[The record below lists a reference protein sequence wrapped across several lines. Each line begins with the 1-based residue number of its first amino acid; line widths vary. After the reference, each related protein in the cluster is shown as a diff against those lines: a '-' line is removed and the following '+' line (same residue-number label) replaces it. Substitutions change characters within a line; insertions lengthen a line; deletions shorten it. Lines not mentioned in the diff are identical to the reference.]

1 MSGFAEN
8 QYISMIEYICYVALV
23 ALCTKFILTLAEKWG
38 VLEWIQVNAPN
49 EFFYKLSTC
58 NFCQSFWVG
67 LCLSILLAIFV
78 DWVLIFIPIFSSSLR

>member
-1 MSGFAEN
+1 MVFSVF
-8 QYISMIEYICYVALV
+8 EYICYIAIVAMAV
-23 ALCTKFILTLAEKWG
+23 KFILTLADKWG
-38 VLEWIQVNAPN
+38 ILEWFQVNAPN
-49 EFFYKLSTC
+49 EFFYKLATC